1 MGTSLTFGFGTL
13 ACWIQSALTLKIN
26 LKNEGR
32 KVGIPRVA
40 LSASITLCVVLCILW
55 ACSVAGWVWWCPT
68 LLVRFATSVLQGGTA
83 SLMGWVSCQPGGS
96 DGLILLSSCWLSPT
110 LAGIS
115 APTGFPR
122 MFSLTYLFQISS

>member
-40 LSASITLCVVLCILW
+40 LSASITLCVVLCILLS
-55 ACSVAGWVWWCPT
+55 CSLGSQVSYVSDTVQQGT
-68 LLVRFATSVLQGGTA
+68 LALLTSVL
-83 SLMGWVSCQPGGS
+83 GS
-96 DGLILLSSCWLSPT
+96 QSI
-110 LAGIS
+110 
-115 APTGFPR
+115 
-122 MFSLTYLFQISS
+122 

>member
-55 ACSVAGWVWWCPT
+55 FCSVASWVLWCPT
-68 LLVRFATSVLQGGTA
+68 LLAAGNAGSSHIHPRSSEHLGT
-83 SLMGWVSCQPGGS
+83 
-96 DGLILLSSCWLSPT
+96 LL
-110 LAGIS
+110 
-115 APTGFPR
+115 R
-122 MFSLTYLFQISS
+122 

>member
-40 LSASITLCVVLCILW
+40 LSASITLCVVLCILLSCCLGSRVPYVSDTL
-55 ACSVAGWVWWCPT
+55 CSRE
-68 LLVRFATSVLQGGTA
+68 L
-83 SLMGWVSCQPGGS
+83 
-96 DGLILLSSCWLSPT
+96 WL
-110 LAGIS
+110 
-115 APTGFPR
+115 
-122 MFSLTYLFQISS
+122 FSHPS